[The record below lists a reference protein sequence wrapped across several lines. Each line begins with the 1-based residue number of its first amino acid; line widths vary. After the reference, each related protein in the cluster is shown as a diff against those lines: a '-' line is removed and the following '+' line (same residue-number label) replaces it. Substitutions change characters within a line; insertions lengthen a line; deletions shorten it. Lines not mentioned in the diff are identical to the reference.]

1 MKYRIVKIAHKGITT
16 YTLDIWS
23 LLPTITEG
31 WLTLL
36 KFESL
41 EDAED
46 VIEKIRNKMLKRQ
59 EEPIKEV
66 IREFEL

>member
-1 MKYRIVKIAHKGITT
+1 MKYRIVKITHKGITT

-31 WLTLL
+31 WLTLA
-36 KFESL
+36 KFKSL
-41 EDAED
+41 EDAEEG
-46 VIEKIRNKMLKRQ
+46 IEKIRKIRLEQQ

-66 IREFEL
+66 IKEFEF